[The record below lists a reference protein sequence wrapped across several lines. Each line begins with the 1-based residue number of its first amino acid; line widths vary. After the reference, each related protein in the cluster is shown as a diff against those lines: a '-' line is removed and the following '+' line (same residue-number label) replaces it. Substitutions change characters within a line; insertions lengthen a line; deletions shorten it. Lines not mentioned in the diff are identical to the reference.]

1 MTLIERARR
10 LFQSPFHHLAGGLL
24 LADVNDLL
32 TRIDLTMINP
42 DFLARVR
49 EMLAACRAAGAD
61 FWATSGYRSAVE
73 QDALYT
79 QGRTKPGSVV
89 TNSQGFQSAH
99 NFGIAID
106 FTRDKDTAKGGLQ
119 PTWDAPEYDIL
130 GKEAVARGLVWGG
143 NFTKLKDR
151 PHVQVAGYV
160 SAVELEPLKQAYLG
174 ATEQGTDAKSK
185 DRSRLQAAWAL
196 LKPA

>member
-1 MTLIERARR
+1 M
-10 LFQSPFHHLAGGLL
+10 
-24 LADVNDLL
+24 ADVNDLL

-42 DFLARVR
+42 DFLARIR

-61 FWATSGYRSAVE
+61 YWATSGHRSAAE
-73 QDALYT
+73 QDALYA
-79 QGRTKPGSVV
+79 QGRTKPGNVV

-106 FTRDKDTAKGGLQ
+106 FTRDKDVAKAGLQ
-119 PTWDAPEYDIL
+119 PSWDAPDYDLL
-130 GKEAVARGLVWGG
+130 GKEAVACGLAWGG

-160 SAVELEPLKQAYLG
+160 SASELEPLKQAYL
-174 ATEQGTDAKSK
+174 AAAEQGTDAKSK
-185 DRSRLQAAWAL
+185 DLSRLKAAWAV
-196 LKPA
+196 LKIA